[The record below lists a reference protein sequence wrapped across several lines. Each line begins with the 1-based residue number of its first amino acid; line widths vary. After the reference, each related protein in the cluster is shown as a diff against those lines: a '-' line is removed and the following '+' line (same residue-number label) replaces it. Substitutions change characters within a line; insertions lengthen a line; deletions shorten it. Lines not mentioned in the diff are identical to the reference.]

1 MPALWIQGR
10 RVQGS
15 RRISRTLEELRTD
28 PPLFPADAYR
38 APGVADAESWG
49 EEVLQPVPRRIFRWG
64 TTHSQEVRRWMAA
77 EVVGMPA
84 PGLLAAA
91 QAPIAWRFAQAVGAS
106 DARVRSDVAGLPT
119 LLDRV
124 DSLIAAG
131 TIGGEDPNAAD
142 YHGGARPARLRGPAC
157 RCGRPARRRACDAG
171 ATAVP
176 GADPLVPSGGVGGPA
191 EGGKLAH
198 SVPGQLPRR
207 LSRLR
212 ELLDRAHGPDPDIDR
227 KELLE
232 RDLPGRLAHGDRTIF
247 SASRRS

>member
-1 MPALWIQGR
+1 MLERKGIEHEVVDLLPGFHPLQLRAAGFRGGTVPALWIQGR

-142 YHGGARPARLRGPAC
+142 YQI
-157 RCGRPARRRACDAG
+157 
-171 ATAVP
+171 ATAVRVLLAFEDLRAAVAVRP
-176 GADPLVPSGGVGGPA
+176 AGELAMRVLPRYPEPIPSSHPA
-191 EGGKLAH
+191 EWVA
-198 SVPGQLPRR
+198 P
-207 LSRLR
+207 LR
-212 ELLDRAHGPDPDIDR
+212 AG
-227 KELLE
+227 
-232 RDLPGRLAHGDRTIF
+232 
-247 SASRRS
+247 S